1 MIDIDY
7 ALPQYRDFK
16 VANYLYN
23 KMSDLLSEHEVKCI
37 VCDSNIE
44 DNLKYI
50 KKMGFQTCTREGKEV
65 MCKSL

>member
-1 MIDIDY
+1 MIDY
-7 ALPQYRDFK
+7 APPQYRGFK

-37 VCDSNIE
+37 VCDSEIE

-50 KKMGFQTCTREGKEV
+50 KKMGFKTCTREGKQV
-65 MCKSL
+65 MCKTL